1 MGYKKTHKYFDKDSD
16 PWRRSKMA
24 VAENDDHPV
33 GKRVLFVEA
42 HPRMSDYA
50 KRFVGHEGQV
60 ISHSKYPWEGA
71 KWCVRFSHDKGHSLW
86 LRPRY
91 LKVLSEDQES

>member
-1 MGYKKTHKYFDKDSD
+1 MGYKKTHKYFDHDSD

-33 GKRVLFVEA
+33 GLKVLFVST
-42 HPRMSDYA
+42 HPNTSGLVRG
-50 KRFVGHEGQV
+50 FVGQVGEV
-60 ISHSKYPWEGA
+60 ISHSNYQWEGV
-71 KWCVRFSHDKGHSLW
+71 KWCVRFENRSLW

-91 LKVLSEDQES
+91 LKVLSED

>member
-1 MGYKKTHKYFDKDSD
+1 
-16 PWRRSKMA
+16 MA

-33 GKRVLFVEA
+33 GLKVLFTTA
-42 HPRMSDYA
+42 HPNTSG
-50 KRFVGHEGQV
+50 FVRGYVGQTGV
-60 ISHSKYPWEGA
+60 VLSHSNYPWEGV
-71 KWCVRFSHDKGHSLW
+71 KWCVRFGDRSLW